1 MPPICTRDRR
11 MRSSA
16 GLLGHSWVRSLAGV
30 FALVLASALPAAGCR
45 AFRCA
50 KASDESVAAA
60 RQLSLQGLD
69 AQQRGHWD
77 RAKML
82 FAAAVIQCPRDERA
96 RCGYAESLWQRGD
109 SAEAI
114 AHMEEAVALSGHDP
128 ERLVQLGRMYR
139 ERGDL
144 VKAGDQAR
152 RAIAANPQLAGAW
165 ALQGEVSAAQGN
177 RSEALASLHRALSYQ
192 PEYPEVQLAI
202 AGIYEQE
209 NRPQRALATLQSLAA
224 SYAPGQVP
232 AEVTIR
238 ESLALRALG
247 RHEAA
252 AQTLVE
258 GTQRGNPS
266 AELFLELARA
276 QLHLGDEV
284 AARMTLDR
292 AVTNN
297 PGHAACLA
305 LAQELGAQPPAI
317 AAATAKRGT
326 TTQ

>member
-1 MPPICTRDRR
+1 MLI
-11 MRSSA
+11 A
-16 GLLGHSWVRSLAGV
+16 
-30 FALVLASALPAAGCR
+30 ALPATGCR

-50 KASDESVAAA
+50 KASDESIAAA

-69 AQQRGHWD
+69 AQQRGHWE
-77 RAKML
+77 RAQML

-139 ERGDL
+139 QRGDL
-144 VKAGDQAR
+144 VKAGEQAR
-152 RAIAANPQLAGAW
+152 RAIAANGQLASAW

-202 AGIYEQE
+202 AGVYEQE

-224 SYAPGQVP
+224 SYPPGQVP
-232 AEVTIR
+232 AEVSIR

-252 AQTLVE
+252 ARSLAE
-258 GTQRGNPS
+258 AAQRDNPP
-266 AELFLELARA
+266 AELLLELARV
-276 QLHLGDEV
+276 QVHLGDEV
-284 AARMTLDR
+284 AARMTLAR
-292 AVTNN
+292 ALAKE

-305 LAQELGAQPPAI
+305 LEEQLGAPPPAI
-317 AAATAKRGT
+317 AAATARRAT